1 LPPAREGAYDP
12 PSQGLDG
19 SQHPGAK
26 LVGKR
31 DVFLKVLG
39 QTKFGELEVV
49 TPEGTTHRFTG
60 SQEGERAT
68 MVLKSWETLDRIM
81 SESDIGLGEAYM
93 AQLWESPDLPAFL
106 TFCQRNRD
114 EFTQITKF
122 GLVNKLLSRLTTIT
136 SHNSFD
142 GSKKNMAA
150 SYDYPPELYQ
160 SYTDKMM
167 TYSSGWWDHK
177 EMSLEDAQLNKYNRI
192 LDRLGP
198 PPQHILEMGCGWGYF
213 LRLAASRGYKV
224 TGCTVS
230 KRQYEYAKELN
241 KEAIASGQVTLL
253 LDDYRKMPGQYDSVM
268 STGFFEHVGSQYW
281 VEHFRRVKQYLKPGG
296 VAMIQTMLCN
306 KFDPGNA
313 KRLNFFSKYI
323 FPGGEFPSIGS
334 FIVAAEEAGLKC
346 EEELA
351 FGQDYAHTMDEA
363 WKRFHQ
369 NIESVKKLGY
379 GDEFIRKWEFFI
391 AGWYAM
397 FKSGQYNVMQAKL
410 VHYP

>member
-1 LPPAREGAYDP
+1 M
-12 PSQGLDG
+12 S
-19 SQHPGAK
+19 
-26 LVGKR
+26 KR

-39 QTKFGELEVV
+39 KTKFGELEVI

-68 MVLKSWETLDRIM
+68 MVLKSWETVDRTL
-81 SESDIGLGEAYM
+81 SQGDIGLGEAYM
-93 AQLWESPDLPAFL
+93 ARLWESPDLPAFL
-106 TFCQRNRD
+106 TFGQRNRD
-114 EFTQITKF
+114 EFAQITNF
-122 GLVNKLLSRLTTIT
+122 SLVNKLLSRLTTLT
-136 SHNSFD
+136 SHNSFA

-167 TYSSGWWDHK
+167 TYSSGWWDGK

-253 LDDYRKMPGQYDSVM
+253 LEDYRNMPGQYDSVM

-281 VEHFRRVKQYLKPGG
+281 VEHFRKVKQYLKPGG

-306 KFDPGNA
+306 KFDPRNA
-313 KRLNFFSKYI
+313 KKLNFFSKYI

-346 EEELA
+346 EEEIA
-351 FGQDYAHTMDEA
+351 FGQDYARTMDEA

-369 NIESVKKLGY
+369 NIESVKKIGY